1 MANKFTKAISAF
13 IIPTLVLSLI
23 FGCSADPTDFTT
35 SNDDASSENAVLE
48 ATSSDDGSTIES
60 SAASSVD
67 ESEGSEESTESSL
80 PADESEP
87 ENPSE
92 SADSATS
99 RPDDESIPADEPS
112 APSEQPKP
120 ETSKTETSSSE
131 PSKETSKDD
140 ETSKQNP
147 SNTDSSHEHIYFTH
161 NTVPPTAT
169 ERGEIQKKCD
179 ICGTITTKY
188 LYSVEEYAEMIRPY
202 ILKYVNQYRKE
213 AGLHEVQLTQRRTD
227 YSQYRAWQLTKNFS
241 HAGSPEAAEATHC
254 GYLSGDCW
262 YDGEFF
268 EGGWSGFTTEIIT
281 STNYWTNSMII
292 GECEKELEE
301 TNPRY
306 DQTIRGYAKHIV
318 DNFYNS
324 KPHRT
329 IMMSSEDYYL
339 GIGYY
344 NGKVCI
350 NFDIS
355 SFDEINYSYDWQD
368 ENGETHLKNIRDHK
382 DENGNWIIDWE
393 EQVL

>member
-1 MANKFTKAISAF
+1 MANKSTKAISVLVIFAF
-13 IIPTLVLSLI
+13 ALSLI
-23 FGCSADPTDFTT
+23 VGCAADPTDFAT
-35 SNDDASSENAVLE
+35 SSDDASSENAVLE
-48 ATSSDDGSTIES
+48 ATSSDDSSTVES
-60 SAASSVD
+60 SAASSAEESD
-67 ESEGSEESTESSL
+67 ESEESTESSL
-80 PADESEP
+80 DKDESEP
-87 ENPSE
+87 EETSE

-99 RPDDESIPADEPS
+99 RPDDESEPEPS
-112 APSEQPKP
+112 TPSEQSKP

-140 ETSKQNP
+140 ETSKENP
-147 SNTDSSHEHIYFTH
+147 SNTGSSHEHIYFNH

-169 ERGEIQKKCD
+169 ERGEIQEECS
-179 ICGTITTKY
+179 ICGKIVTKY
-188 LYSVEEYAEMIRPY
+188 LYSVEEYAKLIRPY

-213 AGLHEVQLTQRRTD
+213 AGLHEVKLTQRRTE

-241 HAGSPEAAEATHC
+241 HAGMGEAAEATHC
-254 GYLSGDCW
+254 GYYTTDQW
-262 YDGEFF
+262 YNGEFF
-268 EGGWSGFTTEIIT
+268 KGGWEGFTSEIIT

-306 DQTIRGYAKHIV
+306 EQTIRGYAKHIV

-324 KPHRT
+324 AAHRT
-329 IMMSSEDYYL
+329 IMLSSEDYYV

-344 NGKVCI
+344 NGEICI
-350 NFDIS
+350 NFDIRNC
-355 SFDEINYSYDWQD
+355 DEINYSYDWQD
-368 ENGETHLKNIRDHK
+368 ENGKGHVTNIRDHK